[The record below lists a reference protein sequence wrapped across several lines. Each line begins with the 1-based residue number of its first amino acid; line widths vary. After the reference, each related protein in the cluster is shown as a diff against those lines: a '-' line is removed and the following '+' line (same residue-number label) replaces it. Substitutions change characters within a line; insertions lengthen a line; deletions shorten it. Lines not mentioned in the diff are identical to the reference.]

1 MSALPELAPDNFHS
15 KRDATP
21 AMRRLVLCISPEA
34 RPVTTSVD
42 NLRQIPLFSR
52 LSDGDLQFLATKV
65 DEINVP
71 AGTALITEG
80 MGNHAFFLLADG
92 EVDVS
97 VGGTH
102 RRTLGPNDFFG
113 EISMMV
119 LHPATATVVTRTPVR
134 AYAMSHLQFLEVRVH
149 QTVMLQL
156 RSAMGDRLSADRKL
170 V

>member
-1 MSALPELAPDNFHS
+1 
-15 KRDATP
+15 
-21 AMRRLVLCISPEA
+21 
-34 RPVTTSVD
+34 VTTSVD
-42 NLRQIPLFSR
+42 DLRKIPLFSR
-52 LSDGDLQFLATKV
+52 LSDADLKFLAAKV
-65 DEINVP
+65 DELIVP

-80 MGNHAFFLLADG
+80 MGNHAFFLLVDG

-119 LHPATATVVTRTPVR
+119 LNPATATVVTRTPVR
-134 AYAMSHLQFLEVRVH
+134 AYVMSHLQFLEVRVL